1 MSYTFGSL
9 IKSKNS
15 LIKNRK
21 KQIKTDMIKLTIW
34 LFDRTELKIEI
45 EIKLQLSK
53 SKPIYDVIVLP
64 ISINAV
70 SSFNEWI
77 PIKYI
82 TVGIILKTEII
93 KQPINFPRTNSIFF
107 IGFEN
112 RISIVPV
119 FSSLLKLFMQIAGN
133 RKINIIGD
141 REKKVFKSAKPAFN
155 KLNWLSNTHVN
166 RVAVVRKTVIIV

>member
-1 MSYTFGSL
+1 MPKYV
-9 IKSKNS
+9 
-15 LIKNRK
+15 K
-21 KQIKTDMIKLTIW
+21 KDKKTIDIN
-34 LFDRTELKIEI
+34 
-45 EIKLQLSK
+45 
-53 SKPIYDVIVLP
+53 LP
-64 ISINAV
+64 
-70 SSFNEWI
+70 
-77 PIKYI
+77 
-82 TVGIILKTEII
+82 L
-93 KQPINFPRTNSIFF
+93 TNSSEFHNKKI
-107 IGFEN
+107 IEEITNWIRGFEN